1 MRKII
6 CSILV
11 FCLIFST
18 TACGSKQDQTSA
30 GQTQQTNA
38 VNNAQA
44 STGSNGQASTGST
57 QETTN
62 NNEQTDAGNNDQTDA
77 GNNDQTNTEQPEP
90 EVPEETEHVL
100 SNKKVIIIGNS
111 HTYFGGM
118 VKEIP
123 QSTMKLSAR
132 VNDTGYFY
140 QLCKANG
147 VENMTVTNW
156 TFGNHG
162 LKDLFSGDCQANRS
176 CGNGSDHLAELT
188 DNNYDYVIF
197 QQGSTGTATF
207 MEWLDV
213 MMNFFKDGN
222 PNTKFVMLVQ
232 ARAHHDHAADAT
244 KYTWLAKLSEIEQ
257 KGVTI
262 VDWGAMVYDI
272 YSGAKTL
279 SGENLVPLN
288 KNSFVIAKTESDGYH
303 PSLLAGYITT
313 LMTYCAITGESA
325 VGQDYAFCYTTRDLT
340 SFINSYYI
348 VDDTNLAKV
357 FGSKETMLAL
367 QQTVDEYLAAKGYR
381 NYK

>member
-1 MRKII
+1 MKSTMRKVI

-11 FCLIFST
+11 FCFMFSLV
-18 TACGSKQDQTSA
+18 ACGNKQDQAST
-30 GQTQQTNA
+30 GQTQQANA
-38 VNNAQA
+38 
-44 STGSNGQASTGST
+44 GSNT
-57 QETTN
+57 QVTS
-62 NNEQTDAGNNDQTDA
+62 GNNQQTDA

-90 EVPEETEHVL
+90 EVPEKTEHIL
-100 SNKKVIIIGNS
+100 SNKKVIFIGNS
-111 HTYFGGM
+111 HTYFGGT
-118 VKEIP
+118 VKEIS
-123 QSTMKLSAR
+123 QSTMELSAR

-147 VENMTVTNW
+147 AENITVTNW
-156 TFGNHG
+156 TFGNHS
-162 LKDLFSGDCQANRS
+162 LKDLFSGNCQANRS
-176 CGNGSDHLAELT
+176 CGNGSDHLSKLT

-197 QQGSTGTATF
+197 QNGATGGDSLT
-207 MEWLDV
+207 EWMDV
-213 MMNFFKDGN
+213 MMNFFKAGN

-232 ARAHHDHAADAT
+232 ARAHNDHAADAT
-244 KYTWLAKLSEIEQ
+244 KYTWLASLSEIEK

-272 YSGAKTL
+272 YSSAKTL

-288 KNSFVIAKTESDGYH
+288 KNSFVIAKTKSDGYH

-313 LMTYCAITGESA
+313 LMTYCAITGEAA

-340 SFINSYYI
+340 AFINSYYI
-348 VDDTNLAKV
+348 VDGTNFSKV

-367 QQTVDEYLAAKGYR
+367 QQTADEYLAAKAYR

>member
-1 MRKII
+1 MKSTMRKVI

-11 FCLIFST
+11 FCFMFSLV
-18 TACGSKQDQTSA
+18 ACGNKQDQAST
-30 GQTQQTNA
+30 GQTQQANA
-38 VNNAQA
+38 
-44 STGSNGQASTGST
+44 GSNT
-57 QETTN
+57 QVTS
-62 NNEQTDAGNNDQTDA
+62 GNNQQTDA

-90 EVPEETEHVL
+90 EVPEKTEHIL
-100 SNKKVIIIGNS
+100 SNKKVIFIGNS
-111 HTYFGGM
+111 HTYFGGT
-118 VKEIP
+118 VKEIS
-123 QSTMKLSAR
+123 QSTMELSAR

-147 VENMTVTNW
+147 AENITVTNW
-156 TFGNHG
+156 TFGNHS
-162 LKDLFSGDCQANRS
+162 LKDLFSGNCQANRS
-176 CGNGSDHLAELT
+176 CGNGSDHLSKLT

-197 QQGSTGTATF
+197 QNGATGGDSLT
-207 MEWLDV
+207 EWMDV
-213 MMNFFKDGN
+213 MMNFFKAGN

-232 ARAHHDHAADAT
+232 ARAHNDHAADAT
-244 KYTWLAKLSEIEQ
+244 KYTWLASLSEIEK

-272 YSGAKTL
+272 YSSAKTL

-288 KNSFVIAKTESDGYH
+288 KNSFVIAKTKSDGYH

-313 LMTYCAITGESA
+313 LMTYCAITGEAA

-340 SFINSYYI
+340 AFINSYYI
-348 VDDTNLAKV
+348 VNGTNFSKV

-367 QQTVDEYLAAKGYR
+367 QQTADEYLAAKVYR

>member
-11 FCLIFST
+11 FCLIFSLA
-18 TACGSKQDQTSA
+18 ACGSKQDGANADQTI
-30 GQTQQTNA
+30 GTNA
-38 VNNAQA
+38 TDNTQA
-44 STGSNGQASTGST
+44 TSGNTEQTEIGST
-57 QETTN
+57 
-62 NNEQTDAGNNDQTDA
+62 EQTEVT
-77 GNNDQTNTEQPEP
+77 NNDQTNTEPTTPEK
-90 EVPEETEHVL
+90 TEHIL

-118 VKEIP
+118 VKEIS
-123 QSTMKLSAR
+123 QSVMELSDR
-132 VNDTGYFY
+132 VNDKGYFY

-213 MMNFFKDGN
+213 MMNFFKAGN

-232 ARAHHDHAADAT
+232 ARAHNDHAADAN

-325 VGQDYAFCYTTRDLT
+325 VGQDYAFCSGTRDFA
-340 SFINSYYI
+340 SFLKSYYK
-348 VDDTNLAKV
+348 VDTSNFPVV
-357 FGSKETMLAL
+357 FQSKNTMLAL